1 MGTDIGETVGT
12 PAGPALVIR
21 LVGPIA
27 VSRGGVEV
35 PLPRSRKVRALLGF
49 LALSPQPVSRTRL
62 CDLFWDVPNDPRGE
76 LRWSLSKLR
85 GILDEPGRPRVIARD
100 DLVSLD
106 LADARV
112 DALQIDRAI
121 QPALD
126 GVATARLAEVCDLFG
141 GNLLEGVELD
151 GTPEAA
157 GWLAAQ
163 RNRYHTMH
171 VEVLQALALAAPA
184 ADETFRRLDAW
195 LQLAPFDARAHQVM
209 LDALARAGRL
219 RDAEEHLASAIRS
232 FEAEGVDWSGL
243 RDSWRARRAAEAAPR
258 AAALAL
264 EPAKAA
270 PAPAPRSARR
280 AAVAVMPFED
290 RGGAAPGQDRVA
302 DGLTEDVIMQLAKL
316 RALFVIARGSV
327 FALRERGVSAEEASR
342 LLHVDYVVTGSIR
355 REGASRLI
363 VAVEL
368 ARSSDGRIVWT
379 DAFDC
384 LLDETLSVLDSIVH
398 KIVAAIAEEIEAAE
412 CRAALLKPPS
422 SLDAWEA
429 YHRGLW
435 HMYRFNG
442 SDNRQAET
450 FFRAAID
457 LDPVFARAHAGLSFT
472 HFQNAFLDLTPDR
485 ARQIEL
491 ALQTAAQGL
500 AADDHDPAAHWAMGR
515 ALWLGGERD
524 ESLAELRRSTDLSPN
539 FALGHYTIGFVH
551 AQLGEPRVAIDATN
565 HSRELSPFDPLQFAM
580 LATRAIAHVRLEE
593 RDEAADWAVK
603 ATARPNAHAHILAIA
618 AQCLAL
624 ADRKDEARRYVARI
638 RERLPAYS
646 VEDFL
651 RAFRFALE
659 TAQLFRFSAR
669 SIGFHR

>member
-1 MGTDIGETVGT
+1 MGRGIGETVET
-12 PAGPALVIR
+12 PGAPVLEVRLLGPLS
-21 LVGPIA
+21 
-27 VSRGGVEV
+27 VSRGGVDAS
-35 PLPRSRKVRALLGF
+35 LPRSRKVRGLLGF
-49 LALSPQPVSRTRL
+49 LALSPQAVSRTRL

-85 GILDEPGRPRVIARD
+85 GFLDDGDRARVTSRG
-100 DLVSLD
+100 DLVALD
-106 LADARV
+106 LADTHV
-112 DALQIDRAI
+112 DALEVDRATRAGLGGL
-121 QPALD
+121 P
-126 GVATARLAEVCDLFG
+126 TARLAEICDLIG
-141 GNLLEGVELD
+141 GKFLEGVELD

-163 RNRYHTMH
+163 RNRYHDIH
-171 VEVLQALALAAPA
+171 VEVLQALAVAAPHA
-184 ADETFRRLDAW
+184 GETFRRLDTW
-195 LQLAPFDARAHQVM
+195 LRLAPFDTRAHQVM

-219 RDAEEHLASAIRS
+219 RDAEEHLAAAIRS
-232 FEAEGVDWSGL
+232 FEAEGVDWSAL
-243 RDSWRARRAAEAAPR
+243 RDSWRSRRAAETAPR
-258 AAALAL
+258 TSVELQTTAV
-264 EPAKAA
+264 A
-270 PAPAPRSARR
+270 PPPSSRR
-280 AAVAVMPFED
+280 ASVAIMPFED
-290 RGGAAPGQDRVA
+290 RGADAAGQSRVA
-302 DGLTEDVIMQLAKL
+302 DGLTEDIIMQLAKL

-327 FALRERGVSAEEASR
+327 FALRDRGVSSEEASR
-342 LLHVDYVVTGSIR
+342 LLHLDYVVTGAIR
-355 REGASRLI
+355 REGASRLVI
-363 VAVEL
+363 LVEL
-368 ARSSDGRIVWT
+368 ARCSDGRIVWT
-379 DAFDC
+379 DAFEAA
-384 LLDETLSVLDSIVH
+384 LDEALSVLDGIVQR
-398 KIVAAIAEEIEAAE
+398 IVAAIAEEIEAAE

-442 SDNRQAET
+442 ADNRQAEE

-457 LDPVFARAHAGLSFT
+457 RDPVFARAYAGLSFT

-485 ARQIEL
+485 ARQIQL
-491 ALQTAAQGL
+491 ALETAAQGL

-524 ESLAELRRSTDLSPN
+524 ESLTELGRSTDLSPN

-551 AQLGEPRVAIDATN
+551 AQLGDPRVAIDATN

-618 AQCLAL
+618 AECLAL
-624 ADRKDEARRYVARI
+624 ADRKDEARRYVGRI

-651 RAFRFALE
+651 RAFRFEPDVAR
-659 TAQLFRFSAR
+659 LFRFSAR
-669 SIGFHR
+669 SIGFER